1 MPAPAPIISN
11 RAISMTRGLHR
22 RFGRAGARST
32 TAGRPPRC
40 SCGGGL
46 SSTSGSRF
54 CVFCSDI
61 RMLFDAA
68 RGPIPS
74 SDDLDE
80 IGVAKPLAV
89 VEKRND
95 FWRDPEQHCPLQ
107 LSRRVRR
114 DLGKLLK
121 HQLPYL
127 VDLLRISD
135 GVRLA
140 TDRQTPDLIPAG
152 VG

>member
-54 CVFCSDI
+54 CVLCSDI
-61 RMLFDAA
+61 RTLVHA
-68 RGPIPS
+68 REDSRS
-74 SDDLDE
+74 SDDPDE
-80 IGVAKPLAV
+80 IGVAKPLAI
-89 VEKRND
+89 VENGND
-95 FWRDPEQHCPLQ
+95 FRGDPEH
-107 LSRRVRR
+107 
-114 DLGKLLK
+114 
-121 HQLPYL
+121 HQLLY
-127 VDLLRISD
+127 
-135 GVRLA
+135 
-140 TDRQTPDLIPAG
+140 
-152 VG
+152 VGWPIE

>member
-1 MPAPAPIISN
+1 
-11 RAISMTRGLHR
+11 
-22 RFGRAGARST
+22 
-32 TAGRPPRC
+32 
-40 SCGGGL
+40 
-46 SSTSGSRF
+46 
-54 CVFCSDI
+54 
-61 RMLFDAA
+61 MLFDAA

-74 SDDLDE
+74 SDDVDE

-95 FWRDPEQHCPLQ
+95 FWRNPEQHYP
-107 LSRRVRR
+107 SSSRR

-127 VDLLRISD
+127 IDLLRISD
-135 GVRLA
+135 GLRLA